1 MKQKF
6 DQKQSNAGDRYFFF
20 FHSLEKLDAK
30 PFKNVSFTVQIIAIY
45 HFTPLPSVL
54 KGRCRITSQRPVDT
68 LLIYDLLRD
77 SHTSTRIHGVYRPCQ
92 TIPFNGIRRIRLNL
106 PNTSF
111 KARIYRGYRRELV
124 SSRFYTAFVPLDCLQ
139 ARNQPVIGWYRIV
152 SISPFFAPFFLYLE
166 ALRTLAVSYRTS

>member
-1 MKQKF
+1 MQAIDISSFSICWKNSMQNRLKM
-6 DQKQSNAGDRYFFF
+6 
-20 FHSLEKLDAK
+20 FHLLYRSSLYTTL
-30 PFKNVSFTVQIIAIY
+30 
-45 HFTPLPSVL
+45 LPSVL

-139 ARNQPVIGWYRIV
+139 ARNQPVIG
-152 SISPFFAPFFLYLE
+152 
-166 ALRTLAVSYRTS
+166 

>member
-1 MKQKF
+1 MIE
-6 DQKQSNAGDRYFFF
+6 SNRTHAILLRAIDISSFS
-20 FHSLEKLDAK
+20 HSFEKLDAK
-30 PFKNVSFTVQIIAIY
+30 PVKNVSFTVQIIAIY
-45 HFTPLPSVL
+45 HFAQLPSVL
-54 KGRCRITSQRPVDT
+54 KERCRITSQRPVDT

-111 KARIYRGYRRELV
+111 KARKYRGYRRELV

-139 ARNQPVIGWYRIV
+139 ARNQLVRRKL
-152 SISPFFAPFFLYLE
+152 ISPLCPLLT
-166 ALRTLAVSYRTS
+166 LRSITYACWSRTERRN